1 MRLILMI
8 VGVFALLAG
17 ILFAL
22 QGSGVVNWPSDSF
35 MLGQAAWRTNGII
48 IAIAGA
54 AVIMI
59 ARRVGSKPVLTLPRA
74 RVSPRQACRA
84 MVGLLALAHDRSCEA
99 ELATA
104 LETTLA
110 AGEVPDLAALRE
122 RFGPA
127 AAPPPA
133 VSVALPAIAT
143 YDALLGA
150 EPVGAAP

>member
-1 MRLILMI
+1 
-8 VGVFALLAG
+8 
-17 ILFAL
+17 
-22 QGSGVVNWPSDSF
+22 
-35 MLGQAAWRTNGII
+35 
-48 IAIAGA
+48 
-54 AVIMI
+54 
-59 ARRVGSKPVLTLPRA
+59 
-74 RVSPRQACRA
+74 

-122 RFGPA
+122 RFGPTA
-127 AAPPPA
+127 ATPPA

-150 EPVGAAP
+150 EPVGAAA